1 VLSNRPVTAIATPEV
16 LRRQQVGLLNTI
28 LTQRVG
34 SDFADTVPNDP
45 FRAAFVRLKDQQHL
59 YSQTAEGVTF
69 LTPTVFRATIP
80 IPSNART
87 GGYSV
92 DTKLFAGGQLLAR
105 AQSDLRVIKTGA
117 EQYIAE
123 AANEQPVLYG
133 LATMSMALAIGW
145 FASVVFRR
153 D

>member
-1 VLSNRPVTAIATPEV
+1 L
-16 LRRQQVGLLNTI
+16 
-28 LTQRVG
+28 
-34 SDFADTVPNDP
+34 FAD
-45 FRAAFVRLKDQQHL
+45 
-59 YSQTAEGVTF
+59 
-69 LTPTVFRATIP
+69 
-80 IPSNART
+80 
-87 GGYSV
+87 
-92 DTKLFAGGQLLAR
+92 GQLLTR

-145 FASVVFRR
+145 FASAVFRR